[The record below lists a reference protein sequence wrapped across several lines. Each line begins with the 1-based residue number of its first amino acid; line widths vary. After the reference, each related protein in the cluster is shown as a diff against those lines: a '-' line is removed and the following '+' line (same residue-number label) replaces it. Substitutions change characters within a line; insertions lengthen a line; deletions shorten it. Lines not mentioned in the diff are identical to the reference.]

1 MEVWRM
7 NQNQNS
13 RDVKPINTVG
23 KTGLTR
29 EKKEIM
35 KQMQG
40 SVTAPIDLNSIREW
54 VKYGDQEESRDWK
67 TEKSTE

>member
-1 MEVWRM
+1 M

-13 RDVKPINTVG
+13 RGVKPIKGRENR
-23 KTGLTR
+23 LTR

-40 SVTAPIDLNSIREW
+40 FVTTPFDLNSIREW
-54 VKYGDQEESRDWK
+54 IKYGDQDESRDWK
-67 TEKSTE
+67 AENSTE